1 MDTTEVTQIQDTP
14 TLEAFVQHAQTQVMV
29 VGAGF
34 VQHAIMIAQELQ
46 NARVELKKLRIL
58 NNMRNP
64 YD

>member
-29 VGAGF
+29 VGSGF

-46 NARVELKKLRIL
+46 NARAELKKLRIL
-58 NNMRNP
+58 NNMRKH